1 MPTCVH
7 TCVGAREENPTPFHR
22 AVTLSR
28 KTAANAIIVSIYN
41 GTPISE
47 SRIDDS
53 SKTTPSTDAAEFIAI
68 FAYSF
73 LSGLRL
79 LMVAVEAPRNDNEL
93 SWSLA
98 KW

>member
-1 MPTCVH
+1 M
-7 TCVGAREENPTPFHR
+7 
-22 AVTLSR
+22 
-28 KTAANAIIVSIYN
+28 
-41 GTPISE
+41 SE

-53 SKTTPSTDAAEFIAI
+53 SKTTESTDAAEFIAI

-79 LMVAVEAPRNDNEL
+79 LMVAVEAPRSDNEL